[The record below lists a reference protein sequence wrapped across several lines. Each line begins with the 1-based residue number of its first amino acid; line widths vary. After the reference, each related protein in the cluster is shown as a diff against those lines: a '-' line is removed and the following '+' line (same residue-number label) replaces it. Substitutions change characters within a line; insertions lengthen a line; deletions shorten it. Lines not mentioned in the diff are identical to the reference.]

1 VTIALIFIAVL
12 HSVMLLFPQLQP
24 GAFRPDFSVFWTGA
38 RLVEANAEQLYD
50 AQAITAAQSW
60 LTSPT
65 NGLRPFVYPPSAL
78 LFFYPFGFMSFPVA
92 FLVWTLLSVAA
103 FAVAARNFAT
113 QPELMLAFA
122 TPAIVLSVA
131 SGQTS
136 LLIASAIMG
145 AITLLE
151 RKPTLAGVLLGAAAS
166 LKPQAVLLVPLA
178 LLIGRHWRAQFAF
191 FVTGIICVAG
201 AMLLWGVELWFDW
214 YRAMSQFS
222 SIVTGLGL
230 NIDGITFAMLAKA
243 AGWPAWLALSI
254 QLAAILCGCALVV
267 WAFRRPDKSER
278 VVALASGSLLC
289 SPYALIY
296 DLSVLMPIAVGL
308 LIAGRSTGIFAGFAI
323 TGLAGA
329 FAVPAVI
336 ASSLTGRLSD
346 RTGRVI

>member
-1 VTIALIFIAVL
+1 
-12 HSVMLLFPQLQP
+12 MLLFPQFQP

-60 LTSPT
+60 LTSST
-65 NGLRPFVYPPSAL
+65 NGLRPFAYPPSAL
-78 LFFYPFGFMSFPVA
+78 LLFHPFGLMSFPVA
-92 FLVWTLLSVAA
+92 FLVWTSLSIAA

-113 QPELMLAFA
+113 QTALILAFT

-145 AITLLE
+145 AVTLLE
-151 RKPTLAGVLLGAAAS
+151 RKPILAGILLGAAAS

-178 LLIGRHWRAQFAF
+178 LLIGQHWRAQFAF
-191 FVTGIICVAG
+191 FITGIVCVSV

-243 AGWPAWLALSI
+243 AGWPTWLALSI
-254 QLAAILCGCALVV
+254 QLAAIICGCVLVV
-267 WAFRRPDKSER
+267 WAFRRSDKLVR

-296 DLSVLMPIAVGL
+296 DLSVLMPIAIGL
-308 LIAGRSTGIFAGFAI
+308 LIAGRPTGIFAGLAI

-346 RTGRVI
+346 RTSRVI